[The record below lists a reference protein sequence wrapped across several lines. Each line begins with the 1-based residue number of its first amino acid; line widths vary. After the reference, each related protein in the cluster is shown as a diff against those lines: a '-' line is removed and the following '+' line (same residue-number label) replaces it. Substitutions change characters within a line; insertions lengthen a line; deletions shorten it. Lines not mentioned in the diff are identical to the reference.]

1 MTSHDRIPT
10 PVIMAAAT
18 IFFGCV
24 AYKLSGSNTVE
35 DVPVSANCRIKG
47 DVSLRTGKRV
57 FYVPGQ
63 RDYLRVGIDKN
74 NGDRWFCSETEAMA
88 AGWTKSP
95 R

>member
-1 MTSHDRIPT
+1 MKLDNIPT
-10 PVIMAAAT
+10 PIMLIAFGL
-18 IFFGCV
+18 FFGV
-24 AYKLSGSNTVE
+24 GGYKFFGAETDPPPS
-35 DVPVSANCRIKG
+35 SAQQCRIKG

-63 RDYLRVGIDKN
+63 RDYARIGIDKD
-74 NGDRWFCSETEAMA
+74 NGDRWFCTEVDAFA